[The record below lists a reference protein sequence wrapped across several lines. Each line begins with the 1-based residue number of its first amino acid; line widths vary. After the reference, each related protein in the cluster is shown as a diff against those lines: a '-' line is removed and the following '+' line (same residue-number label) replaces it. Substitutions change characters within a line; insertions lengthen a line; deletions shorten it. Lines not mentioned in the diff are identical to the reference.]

1 METVL
6 GVSFVC
12 AIVGCV
18 SAETLEVAF
27 TPIFNNYRGSEVRGN
42 KRFELH
48 LVDLKQI

>member
-1 METVL
+1 M
-6 GVSFVC
+6 SWFQD
-12 AIVGCV
+12 AISKSEITV

-27 TPIFNNYRGSEVRGN
+27 TPIFNNYRGSAVRGN

>member
-1 METVL
+1 MTVCLCVCVL
-6 GVSFVC
+6 GV
-12 AIVGCV
+12 VGV
-18 SAETLEVAF
+18 NVETLEVAF